1 MKSFNKHNLIE
12 EVMVSNRPR
21 ERLLAYGEK
30 SLSDQELV
38 AIILRTGSREKNV
51 LHLAGYLLSYFETLY
66 DFKQATIEE
75 LCAIKGIGTV
85 KAVELKAMIELG
97 NRISIAKQAKHGKV
111 ISSQSIGEM
120 MISEMGDIQQERL
133 VAVYLNTKHEIIRKE
148 TIFIGSL
155 NQSIAHPREIFRGAV
170 RVSAAKLILT
180 HNHPSGDTSPSSNDI
195 SFTERMQEC
204 GEMMGIEL
212 LDHII
217 VGHSSYYSLKE
228 GGLM

>member
-1 MKSFNKHNLIE
+1 MEKGVKHNLIE
-12 EVMVSNRPR
+12 EVTVSNRPR
-21 ERLLAYGEK
+21 ERLLAFGEK
-30 SLSDQELV
+30 SLSDQELM

-51 LHLAGYLLSYFETLY
+51 LHLAGYLLSYFETL
-66 DFKQATIEE
+66 FELKQATIEE
-75 LCAIKGIGTV
+75 LCSIKGIGVV
-85 KAVELKAMIELG
+85 KAIELKAMIELG
-97 NRISIAKQAKHGKV
+97 NRITTAKQEKHGKV

-120 MISEMGDIQQERL
+120 MMSELGDIQQEKL

-170 RVSAAKLILT
+170 KVSAAKLILS
-180 HNHPSGDTSPSSNDI
+180 HNHPSGDTSPSPNDI

-204 GEMMGIEL
+204 GDMMGIEL

-217 VGHSSYYSLKE
+217 VGNSSYYSLKE
-228 GGLM
+228 EGLM